1 MGSANLHRKRF
12 ISGKGKIKGE
22 DLAMSEE
29 RLSKRFPRF
38 YAQAGLADEVV
49 RRSVFLPTLVFYSK
63 HCKENDNQQE
73 R

>member
-1 MGSANLHRKRF
+1 
-12 ISGKGKIKGE
+12 
-22 DLAMSEE
+22 MSEE